1 MNIKY
6 KTSEPKKKKKEKL
19 KANLDIKQTIFKKQ
33 NSKTEK
39 NTKASYL
46 VSYLIAKT
54 MKPFRKENLSRNV

>member
-33 NSKTEK
+33 NSKT
-39 NTKASYL
+39 
-46 VSYLIAKT
+46 
-54 MKPFRKENLSRNV
+54 